1 MDNDKNLMNFSLGYN
16 FDSSLIDEIIR
27 LNSINVS
34 HRRISEFFAAMPDS
48 PYLSTRPDSRIKNI
62 SWDDFEVQVK
72 KMHEN
77 SINFNYLF
85 NAKNELKELN
95 LTKFRHFLNKLEDI
109 GIKQLIAYSPDLC
122 KVIKKSNPNFEITI
136 SSVYGVK
143 TKAQLDEVH
152 KSGADY
158 AYVDSIFINR
168 NFKLLRELRKHAKV
182 PLKLYA
188 NVSCLSQ
195 CPNKD
200 LHYTVLS
207 SSDRK
212 YQIEMND
219 ELFKYC
225 STKKLSNPTTW
236 IQMQWIRPEDI
247 EVYVE
252 EGFNHF
258 KLTDRL
264 APTESLILIAEHYLK
279 GISPA
284 DLFPIMERN
293 GTKYKDLMAN
303 TQVPFFVDNSKI
315 PNDFIEHFRKGICNS
330 SDIHCKYCNEIAK
343 KTIFVRKKMQYL

>member
-1 MDNDKNLMNFSLGYN
+1 MDNDKNSINFSLGYN
-16 FDSSLIDEIIR
+16 FDSSLIDEIIK
-27 LNSINVS
+27 LNRINVS
-34 HRRISEFFAAMPDS
+34 RRRVSEFFAAMPDS

-62 SWDDFEVQVK
+62 SWEDFEIQVK
-72 KMHEN
+72 KMQEN

-85 NAKNELKELN
+85 NAKTELKELDI
-95 LTKFRHFLNKLEDI
+95 TKFRHFLNKLEDI
-109 GIKQLIAYSPDLC
+109 GIKRLIAYSPDLC
-122 KVIKKSNPNFEITI
+122 KLIKKSNPNFEITI
-136 SSVYGVK
+136 SSVYGVR

-168 NFKLLRELRKHAKV
+168 NFKLLRELRKHAKI

-207 SSDRK
+207 SSDRE

-219 ELFKYC
+219 LLFKYC

-236 IQMQWIRPEDI
+236 LQMQWIRPEDV
-247 EVYVE
+247 EVYAE

-264 APTESLILIAEHYLK
+264 ATTESLILIAEHYLR
-279 GISPA
+279 GISSSN
-284 DLFPIMERN
+284 LFPMMERN
-293 GTKYKDLMAN
+293 GTKYKDFATDTKNL
-303 TQVPFFVDNSKI
+303 FFVDNSKI
-315 PNDFIEHFRKGICNS
+315 PKDFIEHFRKGICNS

-343 KTIFVRKKMQYL
+343 KAIKTMIIFAD

>member
-1 MDNDKNLMNFSLGYN
+1 MVDKNLIDFSLGYN
-16 FDSSLIDEIIR
+16 FDSSLIDEIIK
-27 LNSINVS
+27 LNSINIS
-34 HRRISEFFAAMPDS
+34 HRRISEFFGAMPES
-48 PYLSTRPDSRIKNI
+48 PYLSARPDNRIKNI
-62 SWDDFEVQVK
+62 SWEDFEFHVK
-72 KMHEN
+72 KMREN
-77 SINFNYLF
+77 SIDFNYLF
-85 NAKNELKELN
+85 NAKTELKELN
-95 LTKFRHFLNKLEDI
+95 LTKFRGFLNKLEDI

-122 KVIKKSNPNFEITI
+122 KVIKESNPNFEITI
-136 SSVYGVK
+136 SSVYGVR
-143 TKAQLDEVH
+143 TKEQLDEVY

-168 NFKLLRELRKHAKV
+168 NFELLRELQKHTKI

-207 SSDRK
+207 SSDRE
-212 YQIEMND
+212 YQVEMND
-219 ELFKYC
+219 LLFKYC

-247 EVYVE
+247 EVYAE
-252 EGFNHF
+252 EGFYHF

-284 DLFPIMERN
+284 NLFPIIERN
-293 GTKYKDLMAN
+293 GTKYKDFIDN
-303 TQVPFFVDNSKI
+303 TQNPFFVDNSKI
-315 PNDFIEHFRKGICNS
+315 PKDFVEHFRKGICNS
-330 SDIHCKYCNEIAK
+330 SDVHCNYCNEIAK
-343 KTIFVRKKMQYL
+343 NAIRVNHI